1 MFCPQN
7 VIPKAMFS
15 VGVLA
20 TLVRAV
26 WALFEGLRLLGD
38 PKPGANDSDKHSA
51 RVWDVAIGIEV
62 VGMVC
67 GLIGFGKMQT
77 GSNRLAYFG
86 LVTLII
92 GIAIR
97 WSAILTLGKYFTG
110 TVLIQPGHQLVRAG
124 LYRYVRHPAY
134 TGSLIAHLG
143 LGLAFANWLSLAL
156 CVIPFVIAVW
166 YRMHVE
172 DEALRKAFGIAYVD
186 YSKDTKRLIPKLY

>member
-1 MFCPQN
+1 M
-7 VIPKAMFS
+7 VS

-38 PKPGANDSDKHSA
+38 PKRAANDDADKYSA

-62 VGMVC
+62 VGIVC
-67 GLIGFGKMQT
+67 GLIGFGKMQA
-77 GSNRLAYFG
+77 GSNRLAYLG
-86 LVTLII
+86 LVTMII

-97 WSAILTLGKYFTG
+97 WSAIYTLGKYFHGRVT
-110 TVLIQPGHQLVRAG
+110 IQPGHQLVREG
-124 LYRYVRHPAY
+124 LYKHVRHPAY

-143 LGLAFANWLSLAL
+143 LGLAFANWLSLSF

-186 YSKDTKRLIPKLY
+186 YSRHTKRLIPKLY